1 MSATFYLGNGTV
13 LGQKILA
20 GIELWNSDGSVVPVL
35 KVSEMRCECVQ
46 CTCMIFTVV
55 RYDVMRFTMHW

>member
-1 MSATFYLGNGTV
+1 MSAMFYLGNGTV
-13 LGQKILA
+13 SGQKILA

-55 RYDVMRFTMHW
+55 